1 MATPEKAHDQSGAVS
16 VVRAGT
22 SPGVGAPQDS
32 TAQANSRAE
41 EGAVE
46 TVQPQDVAGVTSANV
61 AGDVAPAPS
70 VAVLRHSRWLADLAV
85 LVTLALY
92 FWLPDRLTF
101 GPSWLV
107 PGLVLLLLV
116 PLVIVVPERH
126 TIHRNWQRVLAI
138 GMLAILSVAN
148 LFSLIALVNSL
159 LHSNRSTGEQLI
171 LEAIK
176 IWLINVLVF
185 ALWYW
190 LFDRGGPGDRIW
202 PWSRRPDFVFP
213 QMQLSAELVPE
224 HWTPSFIDY
233 LYLSFTNSTA
243 FSPTDTLP
251 MTSWAKVLML
261 VQALISLLTVAIVAS
276 RAVNILGS

>member
-1 MATPEKAHDQSGAVS
+1 VEKSQG
-16 VVRAGT
+16 GE
-22 SPGVGAPQDS
+22 
-32 TAQANSRAE
+32 AQAKSRTE
-41 EGAVE
+41 ESRLA
-46 TVQPQDVAGVTSANV
+46 TVQPQDVAGVTSATV
-61 AGDVAPAPS
+61 AGEVAPAPS
-70 VAVLRHSRWLADLAV
+70 VAVLRQSRWQADLAI

-116 PLVIVVPERH
+116 SIVIVVPERH
-126 TIHRNWQRVLAI
+126 TAHVNWQRMLAI
-138 GMLAILSVAN
+138 GKLAILSVAN
-148 LFSLIALVNSL
+148 ILSLIELVNSL
-159 LHSNRSTGEQLI
+159 LHSNKATGERLI

-202 PWSRRPDFVFP
+202 PWGRRPDFVFP
-213 QMQLSAELVPE
+213 QMQMSTELASE
-224 HWTPSFIDY
+224 HWTPNFIDY
-233 LYLSFTNSTA
+233 LYLSFTNSMA

-251 MTSWAKVLML
+251 MTSWAKVLMRL
-261 VQALISLLTVAIVAS
+261 CRRSYPF
-276 RAVNILGS
+276 

>member
-1 MATPEKAHDQSGAVS
+1 M
-16 VVRAGT
+16 
-22 SPGVGAPQDS
+22 
-32 TAQANSRAE
+32 
-41 EGAVE
+41 
-46 TVQPQDVAGVTSANV
+46 
-61 AGDVAPAPS
+61 
-70 VAVLRHSRWLADLAV
+70 
-85 LVTLALY
+85 
-92 FWLPDRLTF
+92 
-101 GPSWLV
+101 
-107 PGLVLLLLV
+107 
-116 PLVIVVPERH
+116 
-126 TIHRNWQRVLAI
+126 
-138 GMLAILSVAN
+138 
-148 LFSLIALVNSL
+148 
-159 LHSNRSTGEQLI
+159 HSNKATGEQLI

-213 QMQLSAELVPE
+213 QMQMSTELASE
-224 HWTPSFIDY
+224 HWTPNFIDY